1 VHTGFW
7 WGNLKEKDHQENLG
21 TDKSTILKWILKK
34 WDWSMDRID
43 LSQDTD
49 GWQANANEVMNLQ
62 VP

>member
-1 VHTGFW
+1 VHTGSW
-7 WGNLKEKDHQENLG
+7 WGNLREKDHHENLG

-43 LSQDTD
+43 LSQDTV
-49 GWQANANEVMNLQ
+49 GWQANANVVMNLQ